1 MHGLSLI
8 LSRNAGRG
16 ADGLNE
22 GQASRGRPGTHRTA
36 NPKMPKADAKTQ

>member
-8 LSRNAGRG
+8 LSWNAGG
-16 ADGLNE
+16 GVDGLNE
-22 GQASRGRPGTHRTA
+22 GQASQGGPGTHRAA